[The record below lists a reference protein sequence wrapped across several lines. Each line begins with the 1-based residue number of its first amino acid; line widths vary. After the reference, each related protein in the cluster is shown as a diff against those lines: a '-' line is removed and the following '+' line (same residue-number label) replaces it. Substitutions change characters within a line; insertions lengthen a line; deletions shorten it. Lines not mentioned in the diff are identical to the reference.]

1 MKWIFIA
8 AILLLVPIV
17 MAILRG
23 RPQYMAHACFLLGVL
38 PFFLNFHL
46 YVAPIS
52 WAYWPGI
59 VKGVEISALDALALG
74 MLLATREHVRTPLPI
89 KAFFGVYVLGL
100 VISTMA
106 GQQAIPA
113 IFYAWQLMRAVLVY
127 LAVSRA
133 ALVAPRAP
141 IALVAGLCGSVLFE
155 SVVAAWQYVH
165 GSVQAGGTLG
175 HRTMIGIMSHSAV
188 MPAFALVLGGSR
200 RWWPP
205 AVVIAG
211 AVIAYVGA
219 SRATI
224 GLYGL
229 GLLVTL
235 ILSIRHKSTG
245 RKIAIGA
252 AALVTLAIAAPVM
265 KFAIDRRPEQARASS
280 NEERHALIDAA
291 HMIIAD
297 HPFGV
302 GANNYV
308 LVANIGGY
316 SDRAGVSWFHESRSA
331 PVHNSYL
338 LVLAELGWIGL
349 IGMLGFI
356 GCTIGVGWN
365 ALRRLPTGER
375 SELMVGVLAA
385 IIISSIHS
393 AFEWITMD
401 FRMHYMLAIDLGLM
415 MGILA
420 AQSRAARKAAAGN
433 KASIRSDTALTRPAP
448 A

>member
-1 MKWIFIA
+1 
-8 AILLLVPIV
+8 
-17 MAILRG
+17 
-23 RPQYMAHACFLLGVL
+23 
-38 PFFLNFHL
+38 
-46 YVAPIS
+46 
-52 WAYWPGI
+52 
-59 VKGVEISALDALALG
+59 
-74 MLLATREHVRTPLPI
+74 
-89 KAFFGVYVLGL
+89 
-100 VISTMA
+100 
-106 GQQAIPA
+106 
-113 IFYAWQLMRAVLVY
+113 
-127 LAVSRA
+127 
-133 ALVAPRAP
+133 
-141 IALVAGLCGSVLFE
+141 
-155 SVVAAWQYVH
+155 
-165 GSVQAGGTLG
+165 
-175 HRTMIGIMSHSAV
+175 MIGIMSHSAV

-229 GLLVTL
+229 GLLITL

-265 KFAIDRRPEQARASS
+265 KLAIDRRPEQARTSS

-338 LVLAELGWIGL
+338 LVLAELGWIGF

-415 MGILA
+415 MGIVA

-433 KASIRSDTALTRPAP
+433 KASIRSDTPLTRPAP

>member
-8 AILLLVPIV
+8 AILLLVPIITAV
-17 MAILRG
+17 LRG
-23 RPQYMAHACFLLGVL
+23 RPQHVAHACFVLGVL

-52 WAYWPGI
+52 WAYWPGV
-59 VKGVEISALDALALG
+59 VKGVEVSVLDALALAI
-74 MLLATREHVRTPLPI
+74 LLSTREHVRTPQSI
-89 KAFFGVYVLGL
+89 KLFFCVYLLGL
-100 VISTMA
+100 FVSTLA

-113 IFYAWQLMRAVLVY
+113 LFYGWQLMRAVLVY
-127 LAVSRA
+127 LAVTRA
-133 ALVAPRAP
+133 ALVAPGAP
-141 IALVAGLCGSVLFE
+141 IALVGGMAGSVLFE
-155 SVVAAWQYVH
+155 SVVATWQYVH

-200 RWWPP
+200 RWWAA
-205 AVVIAG
+205 AVVVAG

-229 GLLVTL
+229 GLLITM

-245 RKIAIGA
+245 RKVAIGA
-252 AALVTLAIAAPVM
+252 AALVTLAIVAPIM
-265 KFAIDRRPEQARASS
+265 KLAIDRRPEQARVSS

-297 HPFGV
+297 HPLGV

-316 SDRAGVSWFHESRSA
+316 SDKAGVSWFHESRSA

-349 IGMLGFI
+349 IGLLGFI
-356 GCTIGVGWN
+356 GCTIGVGWKS
-365 ALRRLPTGER
+365 LRRLRGGET

-385 IIISSIHS
+385 IIISAIHS

-415 MGILA
+415 IGIVA
-420 AQSRAARKAAAGN
+420 AQSRVAR
-433 KASIRSDTALTRPAP
+433 SSTRPAKGARGSAAPLSSP
-448 A
+448 APA

>member
-1 MKWIFIA
+1 MKWIFLA
-8 AILLLVPIV
+8 AMLLMVPIV
-17 MAILRG
+17 TAVLRAK
-23 RPQYMAHACFLLGVL
+23 PQYMSQACFLVGVL

-59 VKGVEISALDALALG
+59 VKGVEFSVLDALALG
-74 MLLATREHVRTPLPI
+74 MLFATSDHARTPLPI
-89 KAFFGVYVLGL
+89 KLFFGVYLLGL
-100 VISTMA
+100 AISTIA

-133 ALVAPRAP
+133 ALVAPQAP
-141 IALVAGLCGSVLFE
+141 MALVAGMAGSVLFE
-155 SVVAAWQYVH
+155 SVIAAWQYLH
-165 GSVQAGGTLG
+165 GSIQAGGTLG

-224 GLYGL
+224 ALYGL
-229 GLLVTL
+229 GLFITL
-235 ILSIRHKSTG
+235 ILSVRHKSTG
-245 RKIAIGA
+245 RKMAIGA
-252 AALVTLAIAAPVM
+252 AALLTLAVVAPVM
-265 KFAIDRRPEQARASS
+265 KLAIDRRPEEARLSS
-280 NEERHALIDAA
+280 NEERYALIDAA

-297 HPFGV
+297 HPLGV

-331 PVHNSYL
+331 PVHDTYL

-349 IGMLGFI
+349 IGLVGFI
-356 GCTIGVGWN
+356 GSTIWVGWKS
-365 ALRRLPTGER
+365 LRRLPTGER
-375 SELMVGVLAA
+375 SELAVGVFAA
-385 IIISSIHS
+385 IIISAIHS
-393 AFEWITMD
+393 GFEWITMD

-420 AQSRAARKAAAGN
+420 AQSRAARNARTSAGQQATSN
-433 KASIRSDTALTRPAP
+433 SRVSRPAT

>member
-8 AILLLVPIV
+8 ALLLIVPLV
-17 MAILRG
+17 AAILRG
-23 RPQYMAHACFLLGVL
+23 RPQFISAACFFLGVL

-59 VKGVEISALDALALG
+59 VKGIEVSLVDALSLG
-74 MLLATREHVRTPLPI
+74 MLLATREHVQTPPAI
-89 KAFFGVYVLGL
+89 KAFFGIYVLGL
-100 VISTMA
+100 VVSTVM

-113 IFYAWQLMRAVLVY
+113 IFYAWQLMRAVLLY
-127 LAVSRA
+127 MAVSRA
-133 ALVAPRAP
+133 AVVSPQAPL
-141 IALVAGLCGSVLFE
+141 ALVAGIAGSVVFE
-155 SVVAAWQYVH
+155 SVVASWQYLH
-165 GSVQAGGTLG
+165 GSQQAGGTLG

-200 RWWPP
+200 RWWAWA
-205 AVVIAG
+205 AVVAG
-211 AVIAYVGA
+211 AVIAFVGA

-229 GLLVTL
+229 GLLITL
-235 ILSIRHKSTG
+235 VLSVRHKSSS
-245 RKIAIGA
+245 RKLAIGA
-252 AALVTLAIAAPVM
+252 LALVTLAIVAPVM
-265 KFAIDRRPEQARASS
+265 KIAIDRRPEEARISS
-280 NEERHALIDAA
+280 NQERTALIDAA
-291 HMIIAD
+291 RMIISD

-316 SDRAGVSWFHESRSA
+316 SDKAGVSWFHESRSA

-349 IGMLGFI
+349 IGLIGFLF
-356 GCTIGVGWN
+356 CTFHVGWK
-365 ALRRLPTGER
+365 ALRRLPGGER

-385 IIISSIHS
+385 LIISSIHS

-415 MGILA
+415 VGILA
-420 AQSRAARKAAAGN
+420 AQSRAARN
-433 KASIRSDTALTRPAP
+433 IRSRAEESSVADGAVGRPAP